1 MSPRAPLQ
9 REVLLIALCA
19 NDGTVWQVKY
29 FIAETVTIPCECQ
42 RLTAPQQRTVQVST
56 AAPQQRTVQVS
67 TARSLRSLG
76 LMADQQVEASSDVSL
91 LCLARARALGL
102 MRGIRGRLGVGW
114 CGKFLRKSSALL
126 TLSEPVPTGSVLGQL
141 LQELWTEHDA
151 EESRR
156 VHRGEKPED
165 RNRKY

>member
-1 MSPRAPLQ
+1 MK
-9 REVLLIALCA
+9 C
-19 NDGTVWQVKY
+19 
-29 FIAETVTIPCECQ
+29 FIAETVIIPCECQ
-42 RLTAPQQRTVQVST
+42 RLTASH
-56 AAPQQRTVQVS
+56 QRTVQVS
-67 TARSLRSLG
+67 TARSFRSLG

-165 RNRKY
+165 RNRKYKVTPNYRRYFCDLL

>member
-1 MSPRAPLQ
+1 M
-9 REVLLIALCA
+9 IALCA
-19 NDGTVWQVKY
+19 NDGTVWQVKC

-42 RLTAPQQRTVQVST
+42 RLTAPH
-56 AAPQQRTVQVS
+56 QRTVQVS

-165 RNRKY
+165 RNRKYKVTPNYRRYFCDLL